1 MFEGND
7 TRVIRKPAAPVL
19 PVTGARCDARRVS
32 RTPIDDLVHH
42 HLDDPGA
49 GWSVGVPGAIAEFVR
64 DPGEPYEHG
73 ATPRGA
79 IRLDPPDGTVAVAYR
94 TPAGPDLGWNHA
106 VAFCVPASWTAAG
119 RTVLTELGPD
129 VDAVRPSDRV
139 GILFDLGLGS
149 PAVEA
154 CVRVADDGLL
164 ASLRSA
170 AGQPVFASG
179 AAAELIAH
187 SPHRV
192 FRGPAGRVE
201 VFAAIPP
208 PDGRSPD
215 GPHTHLLP
223 HLLGRTHPAT
233 VPVPDGTVPVAHLYP
248 AHPHK
253 DTDGRPRTFDA
264 GRDAAFTALLDG
276 FGDPGLV
283 ALDASVTAAVRAGR
297 GPDAVAVPPTPPA
310 RATVAVALRRLV
322 AAEPDLP
329 GLARWRPQRAAPDG
343 ERDPHGDRNG
353 G

>member
-1 MFEGND
+1 
-7 TRVIRKPAAPVL
+7 
-19 PVTGARCDARRVS
+19 VS
-32 RTPIDDLVHH
+32 SRPIDDLVRR
-42 HLDDPGA
+42 HLDDPDA
-49 GWSVGVPGAIAEFVR
+49 GWSVGAPGAIAEFVR
-64 DPGEPYEHG
+64 DPGEPYDGG

-79 IRLDPPDGTVAVAYR
+79 IRPALPDDAVAVAYR

-106 VAFCVPASWTAAG
+106 VAFCVPTSRTAPG

-129 VDAVRPSDRV
+129 ADAVRPADRDGV
-139 GILFDLGLGS
+139 LFDLGLGS
-149 PAVEA
+149 PAVQA
-154 CVRVADDGLL
+154 CVRMTDPDV
-164 ASLRSA
+164 LRPFT
-170 AGQPVFASG
+170 GQPLFSSG
-179 AAAELIAH
+179 AAALLVEH

-233 VPVPDGTVPVAHLYP
+233 VPVPEGTVPVAHLYP
-248 AHPHK
+248 AHPGTEH
-253 DTDGRPRTFDA
+253 DGRPRPFDA
-264 GRDAAFTALLDG
+264 GRDAAFAAVLAE
-276 FGDPGLV
+276 FGDPSLV
-283 ALDASVTAAVRAGR
+283 ALERSVTAAVRAGR
-297 GPDAVAVPPTPPA
+297 GPDAVDVPPTPPA
-310 RATVAVALRRLV
+310 RATVAVTLRRLA

-329 GLARWRPQRAAPDG
+329 GLGAWRPQRAAPDD

>member
-1 MFEGND
+1 M
-7 TRVIRKPAAPVL
+7 L
-19 PVTGARCDARRVS
+19 PSQPRHCDARPVS
-32 RTPIDDLVHH
+32 TGPIDDLVRR
-42 HLDDPGA
+42 HLDDPDA
-49 GWSVGVPGAIAEFVR
+49 GWSVGAPGAIAEFVR
-64 DPGEPYEHG
+64 DPGEPYDDG

-79 IRLDPPDGTVAVAYR
+79 IRLAPPEDARAVAYR

-106 VAFCVPASWTAAG
+106 VAFCVPTSSTAPG

-129 VDAVRPSDRV
+129 VDAVRSDDRDGV
-139 GILFDLGLGS
+139 LFDLGLGS

-154 CVRVADDGLL
+154 CVRVADPDLL
-164 ASLRSA
+164 RPFT
-170 AGQPVFASG
+170 GQPLFSSG
-179 AAAELIAH
+179 AAALLVEH

-192 FRGPAGRVE
+192 FRSAAGRVE

-248 AHPHK
+248 AHPGK
-253 DTDGRPRTFDA
+253 ETDGRPRAFET
-264 GRDAAFTALLDG
+264 GRDAAFTAVLEG
-276 FGDPGLV
+276 FGDPELV
-283 ALDASVTAAVRAGR
+283 ALDAAVDAAVRAGR
-297 GPDAVAVPPTPPA
+297 GPDSVAVPPTPPA
-310 RATVAVALRRLV
+310 RATVAVTLRRL
-322 AAEPDLP
+322 AASEPDLP
-329 GLARWRPQRAAPDG
+329 GLGLWRRQRAAPDD

>member
-1 MFEGND
+1 MSIG
-7 TRVIRKPAAPVL
+7 
-19 PVTGARCDARRVS
+19 
-32 RTPIDDLVHH
+32 PIDDLVRR
-42 HLDDPGA
+42 HLDDPDA
-49 GWSVGVPGAIAEFVR
+49 GWSVGAPGGIAEFVR
-64 DPGEPYEHG
+64 NRGEPYDAG

-79 IRLDPPDGTVAVAYR
+79 IRIEPPEGAVAVAYR

-106 VAFCVPASWTAAG
+106 VAFCVPASATAPR

-129 VDAVRPSDRV
+129 ADAVRSDDRDGV
-139 GILFDLGLGS
+139 LFDLGLGS

-154 CVRVADDGLL
+154 CVRVPDPDV
-164 ASLRSA
+164 LRPF
-170 AGQPVFASG
+170 AGQPLFSSG
-179 AAAELIAH
+179 AAALLIEQ

-248 AHPHK
+248 AHPGKEH
-253 DTDGRPRTFDA
+253 DGRSRPYSPE
-264 GRDAAFTALLDG
+264 RDAAFTSLLDA
-276 FGDPGLV
+276 FGDPALV
-283 ALDASVTAAVRAGR
+283 ELDRAVTEAVRDGR
-297 GPDAVAVPPTPPA
+297 GPDTVDVPPSPPA
-310 RATVAVALRRLV
+310 RATVSVTLRRLA

-329 GLARWRPQRAAPDG
+329 GLALWRPQRTAPDD

>member
-1 MFEGND
+1 M
-7 TRVIRKPAAPVL
+7 L
-19 PVTGARCDARRVS
+19 PGSGARCDARAVT
-32 RTPIDDLVHH
+32 RTPIDALVHR
-42 HLDDPGA
+42 HLDDPA
-49 GWSVGVPGAIAEFVR
+49 SGWSVGAPGAIAEFVR
-64 DPGEPYEHG
+64 DPDEPFAVDEAGG
-73 ATPRGA
+73 ATARGA
-79 IRLDPPDGTVAVAYR
+79 IRLTPPPDTVAVAYR

-106 VAFCVPASWTAAG
+106 VAFCVPAAGLAPG

-129 VDAVRPSDRV
+129 GDAVRPGDRSST
-139 GILFDLGLGS
+139 LFDLGLGS

-154 CVRVADDGLL
+154 CVRVPDPELL
-164 ASLRSA
+164 RPF

-179 AAAELIAH
+179 AAALLVAH

-192 FRGPAGRVE
+192 FRGAAGRVE

-248 AHPHK
+248 AHPGK
-253 DTDGRPRTFDA
+253 ENDGRPRPHSAERDDA
-264 GRDAAFTALLDG
+264 FAALLDA
-276 FGDPGLV
+276 FGDPALV
-283 ALDASVTAAVRAGR
+283 ALSAAVEAAVRAGGR
-297 GPDAVAVPPTPPA
+297 PDTVDVPRTPPA
-310 RATVAVALRRLV
+310 RAAVSVALRRL
-322 AAEPDLP
+322 AAVEPGLP
-329 GLARWRPQRAAPDG
+329 GLALWRGHRAVPGD

>member
-1 MFEGND
+1 
-7 TRVIRKPAAPVL
+7 VS
-19 PVTGARCDARRVS
+19 TGL
-32 RTPIDDLVHH
+32 IDDLVHR
-42 HLDDPGA
+42 HLDDPGT

-64 DPGEPYEHG
+64 DPGEPYDGG

-79 IRLDPPDGTVAVAYR
+79 IRLAPPDGTVAVAYR

-106 VAFCVPASWTAAG
+106 VAFCVPTASTAPG

-129 VDAVRPSDRV
+129 VRAVRPSDRDGV
-139 GILFDLGLGS
+139 LFDLGLGS

-154 CVRVADDGLL
+154 CVRVSDHDLL
-164 ASLRSA
+164 EALRPCT
-170 AGQPVFASG
+170 GRPVFASG
-179 AAAELIAH
+179 AGALLVAH

-192 FRGPAGRVE
+192 FRGPAGRIE

-233 VPVPDGTVPVAHLYP
+233 VPVPEGTVPVAHLYP
-248 AHPHK
+248 AHPHQ
-253 DTDGRPRTFDA
+253 DLDGRPRPFDA
-264 GRDAAFTALLDG
+264 GRDAAFSALLAR
-276 FGDPGLV
+276 FGDPALV
-283 ALDASVTAAVRAGR
+283 ALDAAVTEAVRAGH
-297 GPDAVAVPPTPPA
+297 GPDAVPVPATPPA
-310 RATVAVALRRLV
+310 RATVAVAVRRLA
-322 AAEPDLP
+322 AAEPGLP
-329 GLARWRPQRAAPDG
+329 GLARWRPQRAADG